1 MKVKI
6 FSISNNETLE
16 NEVNKFIE
24 SVDVVDI
31 KFSSTESW
39 NDVMVLYNDKAGEYK
54 VAGDEQWDREEVWQ
68 AISNLSDIRSGYS
81 CLDSCGRPK
90 YHACSLGIK
99 ALRQVIGE

>member
-24 SVDVVDI
+24 SVDVIDI
-31 KFSSTESW
+31 KFSSSESF
-39 NDVMVLYNDKAGEYK
+39 NDVMVLYNDKGGEYK
-54 VAGDEQWDREEVWQ
+54 AVTDEPWNREEVWQ

-81 CLDSCGRPK
+81 CLDSVDRPK